1 MAPAVGRRTTIRSTC
16 SPGCRGDGL
25 LSARPFRDQGDITP
39 ERGRSPTY
47 SVGRRLTSES
57 TDPSAWDVHQLELD
71 AIGVGEEDG
80 VVARHVLGVLARRME
95 DRPAPRR
102 DVARERVHLRAALR
116 PEGHLA
122 EADTVL
128 RERVARIA
136 RVRLLD
142 PEAPAGAQPTDD
154 RGALG
159 LPDPGIAETRH
170 ERPVEGAGPAQ
181 IVDGQEHMVHPAGPG
196 DRGGGGWATA
206 ADRCLA
212 PHRPLP

>member
-1 MAPAVGRRTTIRSTC
+1 PN
-16 SPGCRGDGL
+16 
-25 LSARPFRDQGDITP
+25 AREPIGGIHKR
-39 ERGRSPTY
+39 
-47 SVGRRLTSES
+47 
-57 TDPSAWDVHQLELD
+57 ELD
-71 AIGVGEEDG
+71 ANRVGEEYS
-80 VVARHVLGVLARRME
+80 VASRHVLRVLARRME

-102 DVARERVHLRAALR
+102 DVARQRVHLRAALR

-142 PEAPAGAQPTDD
+142 PDAPAGAQPADD

-170 ERPVEGAGPAQ
+170 ERPVEG
-181 IVDGQEHMVHPAGPG
+181 
-196 DRGGGGWATA
+196 
-206 ADRCLA
+206 
-212 PHRPLP
+212 